1 MVQLFFQGTDGA
13 FTLELWQLLML
24 FGVGC
29 AAGVINVMAGGGSS
43 LTLPTLIFMGLDG
56 ATANGTNR
64 VALIIQ
70 NIMGVWSFRREKVSR
85 LSLSLKLAA
94 WTLPGAVAGAITAV
108 SISDEWFQKI
118 LGVIL
123 IGVVI
128 TMLLPRSS
136 KHETTPDGRSSK
148 WAYPA
153 MVLIGFYGGFIQL
166 GVGFLIMAIFYH
178 LLRIDLVF
186 TNMHKLTIVLIYMVP
201 ALFIFAI
208 NGNVNWVLGFSLAAG
223 NGFGAFW
230 AAKLAVKRGDKIIRY
245 VLIVAVLI
253 MAAKILGLF

>member
-1 MVQLFFQGTDGA
+1 MEYLFIQESEGIFRP
-13 FTLELWQLLML
+13 EWWQLLML
-24 FGVGC
+24 FGVGS

-56 ATANGTNR
+56 PTANGTNR
-64 VALIIQ
+64 VALMIQ

-94 WTLPGAVAGAITAV
+94 WTLPGAIIGAIAAV
-108 SISDEWFQKI
+108 NVSDALFQRI

-128 TMLLPRSS
+128 TMLIPRSG
-136 KHETTPDGRSSK
+136 KHETTQDGRSSK

-153 MVLIGFYGGFIQL
+153 LFLIGFYGGFIQL
-166 GVGFLIMAIFYH
+166 GVGFLFMAVFYH
-178 LLRIDLVF
+178 VLRMDLVF
-186 TNMHKLTIVLIYMVP
+186 TNMHKLTIVLIYTVP
-201 ALFIFAI
+201 ALLIFAL
-208 NGNVNWVLGFSLAAG
+208 NGNVNWILGLSLAAG
-223 NGFGAFW
+223 NGCGAYW
-230 AAKLAVKRGDKIIRY
+230 GARLAVRGGEKIIRY

>member
-1 MVQLFFQGTDGA
+1 MP
-13 FTLELWQLLML
+13 EISHLLIL

-43 LTLPTLIFMGLDG
+43 LTLPTLIFLGLDG
-56 ATANGTNR
+56 AAANGTNR
-64 VALIIQ
+64 VALVVQ
-70 NIMGVWSFRREKVSR
+70 NILGVWSFRREKVSR
-85 LSLSLKLAA
+85 LSLSLKLAV
-94 WTLPGAVAGAITAV
+94 WTLPGAIIGALVAV
-108 SISDEWFQKI
+108 RISDEWFQRI
-118 LGVIL
+118 LGIVL

-128 TMLLPRSS
+128 SMLIPQSGGR
-136 KHETTPDGRSSK
+136 KTTPEGISSK

-153 MVLIGFYGGFIQL
+153 MMLIGFYGGFIQL
-166 GVGFLIMAIFYH
+166 GVGFLIMATLYH
-178 LLRIDLVF
+178 ILRIDLVF

-201 ALFIFAI
+201 ALTIFALS
-208 NGNVNWVLGFSLAAG
+208 GNVDWVLGLSLAAG

-230 AAKLAVKRGDKIIRY
+230 AARFAVRRGDKVIRY